1 MLHGAF
7 CWVISGKEIEN
18 YIPTSAVDGA
28 FNTQVTS
35 QVGQYDNFFDH
46 LDMLVDGEGKYSF
59 KKTLLAERIAP
70 YKQEKHVRDI
80 GC

>member
-59 KKTLLAERIAP
+59 KKTFLAERIAP
-70 YKQEKHVRDI
+70 I
-80 GC
+80 